1 MVLIG
6 LGVLV
11 FLFFVYGPL
20 CVSGNIA
27 EDERNE
33 TQGS

>member
-20 CVSGNIA
+20 CVSGDCR
-27 EDERNE
+27 EDE
-33 TQGS
+33 GG